1 MDDINGKIID
11 INSKMQDIGDNFFNN
26 LKYENSTE
34 SKTFISDSIRSDI
47 GSLQENESALTSE
60 IITLTNTTQKLNDTL
75 ESIKNNTPQ
84 FIKTDETAKIFKNNF
99 KYLYNKQYTK
109 NATLIVGILLITGCI
124 IKMSFYETIDYP
136 RVL

>member
-1 MDDINGKIID
+1 MSTNINNTIKDINDKIE
-11 INSKMQDIGDNFFNN
+11 DIGNNFFNE
-26 LKYENSTE
+26 LKYNNYT
-34 SKTFISDSIRSDI
+34 ISDTIISDI
-47 GSLQENESALTSE
+47 TVLQADETTLSSSIENLSR
-60 IITLTNTTQKLNDTL
+60 TTQRLTYTL
-75 ESIKNNTPQ
+75 DLTKKNTPL
-84 FIKTDETAKIFKNNF
+84 FIKTDGTAKILKNNF